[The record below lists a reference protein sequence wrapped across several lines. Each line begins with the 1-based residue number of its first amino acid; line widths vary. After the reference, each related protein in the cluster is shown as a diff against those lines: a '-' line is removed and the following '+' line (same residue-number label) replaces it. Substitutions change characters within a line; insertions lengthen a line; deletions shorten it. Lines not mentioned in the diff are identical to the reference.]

1 MTPPFVLPF
10 RQTEMLLRAVCSKRG
25 ATRRTLT
32 TSSTVSSFIKIS
44 VGAVPVRNEQSRR
57 SVHQTSDGDGVDGW
71 CSSTIHKRSELAA
84 TAEEQVEVY
93 SQWAST
99 YDEEMSKHKL
109 TSYKSVTAKAVE
121 FWVEPAGESAELS
134 VLDAGCGTGILGA
147 YFRTQTALSGLH
159 LTGLDL
165 CPDMLQ
171 RAEEKKCYE
180 HLAAGNLKH
189 ELPFAA
195 NQFDQAIS
203 SGVFLP
209 GHVGPEAITNILR
222 VVKPGGMFITT
233 VREAMYEA
241 EKEQFDA
248 AIESSQGELLQD
260 ELMAYYGD
268 INANVLV
275 IRRH

>member
-1 MTPPFVLPF
+1 MLP
-10 RQTEMLLRAVCSKRG
+10 RAVCSKRGGG

-32 TSSTVSSFIKIS
+32 TSSTVSSYIKMS
-44 VGAVPVRNEQSRR
+44 VGAVPVRSKQSRR
-57 SVHQTSDGDGVDGW
+57 HHLEHHRDTYTTQMSDVDGVDGW
-71 CSSTIHKRSELAA
+71 CSSTIHTRSELAA

-99 YDEEMSKHKL
+99 YDEEMSKHEL
-109 TSYKSVTAKAVE
+109 ASYKSVTAKALE
-121 FWVEPAGESAELS
+121 FWAAVEPAGESAELS

-165 CPDMLQ
+165 CPDMLE

-180 HLAAGNLKH
+180 HLIASNLKH

-195 NQFDQAIS
+195 NQFDQAMS

-248 AIESSQGELLQD
+248 AIESSQGELLED